1 MFKVSRLGMTANKG
15 EKPISSFFIG
25 AETIGSKLK
34 ESKIA
39 AG

>member
-1 MFKVSRLGMTANKG
+1 MFKVSQLVMKANKG
-15 EKPISSFFIG
+15 EKPSFRFFIG

-34 ESKIA
+34 KSKIT